1 MNILRRSMQVAE
13 EAGAL
18 SDAGLAALTLIEEH
32 GSKRVLTHGDL
43 YALYR
48 RADELLK
55 GTQDAEN
62 KERLL
67 ACARIVMRR
76 IVVGELHDKNFS
88 FYSTVHDLEARL
100 IEQALEEAGG
110 SITKAARLLGV
121 RHQTL
126 GSMLRTRHKR
136 LLKKRTPAEKR
147 LRSIIKKDA

>member
-1 MNILRRSMQVAE
+1 
-13 EAGAL
+13 
-18 SDAGLAALTLIEEH
+18 
-32 GSKRVLTHGDL
+32 VLTHGDL

-62 KERLL
+62 KEGLL

-76 IVVGELHDKNFS
+76 IIVGELHDKNFS
-88 FYSTVHDLEARL
+88 LYSTVHDLEARL

-136 LLKKRTPAEKR
+136 LLKKRTPTEKR